1 MSNLVKTKNTVS
13 DLTTLTNDAIAN
25 YKKTADKYTD
35 IAEKVLDEITQEN
48 VIQSME
54 VSELFK
60 LLEIT
65 NKHQLAPIAEFTKL
79 IQNLTNLMDR
89 QDIEA
94 EKEKLFDFTKE
105 LEKAKQTST
114 EAKSINDFK
123 DEIIIEA
130 EVE

>member
-1 MSNLVKTKNTVS
+1 MSQLIKTDDTVKE
-13 DLTTLTNDAIAN
+13 LTTLTSEAINN
-25 YKKTADKYTD
+25 YKKTADKYAD
-35 IAEKVLDEITQEN
+35 IAEKVLKEITEEN

-79 IQNLTNLMDR
+79 IQNLTNLVDR
-89 QDIEA
+89 QEIAASKEA
-94 EKEKLFDFTKE
+94 ILDFTKE
-105 LEKAKQTST
+105 LDKAKETV
-114 EAKSINDFK
+114 EGKSINDFK